1 MFSWSNLLAQEGS
14 PKAEWHL
21 EVRSGSLRKI
31 INLISSHPQRGGEGQ
46 QKWKRF
52 SSVFFLALCRLD
64 TAAVQG
70 DPWGLGLHFL
80 ALPGT
85 TAFMQRAGEGKQ
97 ESFSP
102 SPKLCIFHYSFL
114 TQSGFLQVLWFPPCK
129 PPWCC
134 QYRNAILHIMKAQYL
149 YFHVGNDKKKRC
161 VTDVNGRRTISLK
174 PWWQA
179 SAKKERV

>member
-1 MFSWSNLLAQEGS
+1 MFSWSNLLAHEGS

-31 INLISSHPQRGGEGQ
+31 INLISSPKRWRGTAEVE
-46 QKWKRF
+46 K
-52 SSVFFLALCRLD
+52 VFFSFFSC
-64 TAAVQG
+64 TVQTRHSCSPR

-85 TAFMQRAGEGKQ
+85 TAFLQRAGEGKQ